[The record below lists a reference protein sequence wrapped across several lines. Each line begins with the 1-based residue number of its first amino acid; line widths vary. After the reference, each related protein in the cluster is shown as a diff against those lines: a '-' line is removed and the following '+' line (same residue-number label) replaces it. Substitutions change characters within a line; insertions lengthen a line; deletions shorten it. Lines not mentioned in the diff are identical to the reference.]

1 MNIICLT
8 IIAEADSEAQVLQL
22 TELVNGLTME
32 KKALI
37 VIMQDLNWETLQ
49 NLTLNFEVTIDHKNK
64 GRVNFLMSMLLVY
77 LISHHKTQLITTQ
90 VSVPTPL
97 SAQLWGKGMLRS
109 MMAGAP

>member
-77 LISHHKTQLITTQ
+77 LISHHKTQSLGAHQTVSLGNSITD
-90 VSVPTPL
+90 SCYC
-97 SAQLWGKGMLRS
+97 AC
-109 MMAGAP
+109 